1 MEFEFIAL
9 EKACGEAKWLL
20 KIFSFVRPV
29 PAVFIHCDNVAP
41 IHNLKPKYIKERV
54 GIRLHDILL

>member
-29 PAVFIHCDNVAP
+29 PDVFIHCDSVAP
-41 IHNLKPKYIKERV
+41 IHKPKTKIYNGKSR
-54 GIRLHDILL
+54 HMPS